1 MAETPGRSVFFRN
14 GHDVK
19 LKDSGDLFSSLS
31 FMLTNTLC
39 ITITIYNKCITNG
52 KRGNSGPW
60 PWVIVVISSVS
71 MNNGD
76 QIREY
81 IVVLLNGFSGD
92 SEEEIRKKILK
103 KYDENTFNSICF
115 SQGLSELDGLQ
126 VDVYEDK
133 TGYQNGEK
141 IFNFEYPEK

>member
-1 MAETPGRSVFFRN
+1 MKMGRKAAVA
-14 GHDVK
+14 GAVICLAVALLQVGWQ
-19 LKDSGDLFSSLS
+19 LK
-31 FMLTNTLC
+31 
-39 ITITIYNKCITNG
+39 
-52 KRGNSGPW
+52 KREMD
-60 PWVIVVISSVS
+60 VISSVS

-92 SEEEIRKKILK
+92 SEEEIRKEILK
-103 KYDENTFNSICF
+103 KYDENTFNSIRF
-115 SQGLSELDGLQ
+115 NQGLSELDGLQ
-126 VDVYEDK
+126 VDVYEDR

>member
-1 MAETPGRSVFFRN
+1 MTLILPHFSTKKGRRDYENGKKRGSV
-14 GHDVK
+14 G
-19 LKDSGDLFSSLS
+19 SSDLFGGGVAAGGVA
-31 FMLTNTLC
+31 TE
-39 ITITIYNKCITNG
+39 
-52 KRGNSGPW
+52 KREMD
-60 PWVIVVISSVS
+60 VISSVS

-81 IVVLLNGFSGD
+81 IVVLLNGFSGY
-92 SEEEIRKKILK
+92 SEEEIQKEILK
-103 KYDENTFNSICF
+103 KYDENTFNSIRF
-115 SQGLSELDGLQ
+115 NQGLSELDGLQ

>member
-1 MAETPGRSVFFRN
+1 MGRKEAV
-14 GHDVK
+14 
-19 LKDSGDLFSSLS
+19 SGVVICLAVAL
-31 FMLTNTLC
+31 LQVVWQP
-39 ITITIYNKCITNG
+39 K
-52 KRGNSGPW
+52 KREMD
-60 PWVIVVISSVS
+60 VISSVS

-81 IVVLLNGFSGD
+81 IVVLLNGFSGY
-92 SEEEIRKKILK
+92 SEEEIQKEILK
-103 KYDENTFNSICF
+103 KYDENTFNSIRF
-115 SQGLSELDGLQ
+115 NQGLSELDGLQ

>member
-1 MAETPGRSVFFRN
+1 MTLILPHFSTKNGRRDYEKGKKRGSVR
-14 GHDVK
+14 
-19 LKDSGDLFSSLS
+19 SSDLFGGGVAAGGVA
-31 FMLTNTLC
+31 TE
-39 ITITIYNKCITNG
+39 
-52 KRGNSGPW
+52 KREMD
-60 PWVIVVISSVS
+60 VISSVS

-81 IVVLLNGFSGD
+81 IVVLLNGFSGY
-92 SEEEIRKKILK
+92 SEEEIQKEILK
-103 KYDENTFNSICF
+103 KYDENTFNSIRF
-115 SQGLSELDGLQ
+115 NQGLSELDGLQ